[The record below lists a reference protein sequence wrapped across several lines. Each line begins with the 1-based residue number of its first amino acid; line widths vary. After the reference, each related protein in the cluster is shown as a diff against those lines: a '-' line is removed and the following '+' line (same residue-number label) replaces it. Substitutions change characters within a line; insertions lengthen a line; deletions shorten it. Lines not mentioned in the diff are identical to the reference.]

1 MKHIIKIILFTL
13 AILKSAEPLVA
24 QTKPSLAILPFTGL
38 FTEQEGEAIALR
50 LENNNDIG
58 KNFETISRTS
68 ITNAILNELRFQRE
82 TGYTDSDT
90 LSKIGKQLA
99 ADFVIAGYGQR
110 LQDKN
115 IILIS
120 IMNVETFQLI
130 AGDYKEF
137 VRDDDMDK
145 ILPAMINK
153 ILVGTKRSTKK
164 LPKLA
169 VPSLA
174 APPEIT
180 RWDSDILAQML
191 AIEIANSGKYVVLP
205 RTWTINAA
213 LAELKNQRS
222 GTTDSDSI
230 KAIGKATNAE
240 YVLAGTLTSLGST
253 KFIDV
258 KILSVETG
266 IKLTGSHED
275 YESIIESL
283 VIIPDLAAVLT
294 GKMTERQKE
303 KAATRRKQQAEKKQK
318 ADEREAAWDAFWEES
333 YKNKYNSVG
342 GGFGFNFGI
351 HGLSPIIALNFNTT
365 LSLLPYT
372 FFDFGF
378 DAGFVHMNLDSSRKE
393 DEEYADYIPSFYPYT
408 HLNIFF
414 PVFGDLRTG
423 KGNSGLYLGG
433 GAGYMIASYNV
444 PLKGKN
450 PLLYNALVGG
460 KFGDGAFGIDA
471 HLRMRFTEKSIVDTG
486 FSVTFLFRFGQ
497 K

>member
-1 MKHIIKIILFTL
+1 MKRTTKIIILTL
-13 AILKSAEPLVA
+13 AILASAEPLVA
-24 QTKPSLAILPFTGL
+24 QTKPSLAILPFTG
-38 FTEQEGEAIALR
+38 FTERDGEAIALR

-58 KNFETISRTS
+58 KNFGTISRTS
-68 ITNAILNELRFQRE
+68 ITNAILDELRFQRD

-99 ADFVIAGYGQR
+99 ADFVITGHVQQ

-145 ILPAMINK
+145 LLPTMIHK

-205 RTWTINAA
+205 RTSTINAA

-222 GTTDSDSI
+222 GTTDQDGI

-266 IKLTGSHED
+266 ITLIGSHED

-294 GKMTERQKE
+294 GKMVDK
-303 KAATRRKQQAEKKQK
+303 RRFWSFGAEMGTSFT
-318 ADEREAAWDAFWEES
+318 APWLIVSANVTASF
-333 YKNKYNSVG
+333 
-342 GGFGFNFGI
+342 
-351 HGLSPIIALNFNTT
+351 
-365 LSLLPYT
+365 LPYT
-372 FFDFGF
+372 ILELGF
-378 DAGFVHMNLDSSRKE
+378 DLGFIHGYEGRGDVKYYSLYPFAHIKGFVPLGNYGGLFAGFGAGYMMANYQDE
-393 DEEYADYIPSFYPYT
+393 DEDNSFSV
-408 HLNIFF
+408 LAW
-414 PVFGDLRTG
+414 DLTG
-423 KGNSGLYLGG
+423 GLYLGKNHHYFKIAYTIRTSSLEMFFAKG
-433 GAGYMIASYNV
+433 EFNAKLTCGYN
-444 PLKGKN
+444 
-450 PLLYNALVGG
+450 
-460 KFGDGAFGIDA
+460 
-471 HLRMRFTEKSIVDTG
+471 
-486 FSVTFLFRFGQ
+486 FRFS
-497 K
+497 